1 MICSWGLHV
10 DECRYRDPILLVL
23 GDQQRAALRDP
34 VVRGDTPQPR
44 PAKPQSRE
52 GPAAQEALGL
62 VAALV
67 PLGRFP
73 RPQAPDVAPHCFG
86 LGNQLFN
93 QSSVWRLL
101 SLCTYA
107 ADSL

>member
-1 MICSWGLHV
+1 MNV
-10 DECRYRDPILLVL
+10 DTGTPVLLVL
-23 GDQQRAALRDP
+23 GDEQRAALRDP
-34 VVRGDTPQPR
+34 VVRADTPQPR

-52 GPAAQEALGL
+52 GPAAKEALGL

-73 RPQAPDVAPHCFG
+73 RPHCFG

-93 QSSVWRLL
+93 QSSV
-101 SLCTYA
+101 
-107 ADSL
+107 